1 LLGKEIVLRY
11 PSREAIVPPANPDDA
26 LSPEVAMGFSVVSA
40 EAPFRVAG
48 IVTAPSV
55 FSGPGSFDN
64 DGAFLP
70 VQVAEGLRIVEGNNM
85 REVIGNSA
93 MSVGEQYSDL
103 NVRVARASAVPAV
116 QQAIQEM
123 GFRTFSIMDFMR
135 NMQRVFAILDLLLG
149 IFGSLALA
157 VASLGIVNTL
167 VMAILERRREIGV
180 LKALGASDR
189 DVRQL
194 FFAEASVMGIAGGAM
209 GVLMGW
215 GIGRIIQFVTDTYL
229 ERQGIP
235 AENIWLVPWW
245 LVLGAMA
252 FSLLVSL
259 AAGMYPASRAAKL
272 DPVEA
277 LRYQ

>member
-1 LLGKEIVLRY
+1 
-11 PSREAIVPPANPDDA
+11 
-26 LSPEVAMGFSVVSA
+26 
-40 EAPFRVAG
+40 
-48 IVTAPSV
+48 
-55 FSGPGSFDN
+55 
-64 DGAFLP
+64 
-70 VQVAEGLRIVEGNNM
+70 M

-103 NVRVARASAVPAV
+103 TVRVARASLVPAV
-116 QQAIQEM
+116 QEAIKQM
-123 GFRTFSIMDFMR
+123 GFRTFSLMDFTR
-135 NMQRVFAILDLLLG
+135 NLSRVFAILDLLLG

-194 FFAEASVMGIAGGAM
+194 FFAEAGVMGLAGGAG

-215 GIGRIIQFVTDTYL
+215 GIGRIIQFVTAAYL

-245 LVLGAMA
+245 LVVGAMVFA
-252 FSLLVSL
+252 LAVSL
-259 AAGMYPASRAAKL
+259 GAGMYPASRAAKL